1 MVFQRLWRGNRFG
14 TFRGGLF
21 LPEEKQRTRDRA
33 IEPLPAPAVLRVP
46 LVPHDGPAA
55 EACVEP
61 GQAVSRGERIGRGD
75 NASKVSVHSPVDG
88 VVRSITTCDT
98 PEAFD
103 VPCVEIDVRGPGEAP
118 PASAAGPNSLDDL
131 VARVAHAGIAAQG
144 SSIMGGGITIASRLH
159 EAATRRCEHLI
170 INAME
175 SDPCLT
181 TESRLLVERGDA
193 VAAGAVRLARLLG
206 VRHVWLAVDRAKRL
220 LVADLTAKAAGGPL
234 RVTSLVNK
242 YPQGDPALLVQVL
255 LRREIPYRGV
265 DLDVGAL
272 VVDVGTLVAI
282 ELAVRSGEPLT
293 HRLATVSGDAVE
305 RPGNYRIPLG
315 MSFRDVLAHVK
326 PMPTLARV
334 IAGSPLTGVA
344 VPHLDVV
351 VTKRTTAILLL
362 SRASLRDLRTAA
374 SPEACTRCGWC
385 VDDCPVGLDPSA
397 IHAAAERW
405 FLARAER
412 LNADVCIGCG
422 LCSYVCPSSLP
433 LAESIRAVQRSP
445 RTAAVREASH
455 K

>member
-1 MVFQRLWRGNRFG
+1 MLQRLWRGNRFG

-21 LPEEKQRTRDRA
+21 LPEEKRRTRDRA
-33 IEPLPAPAVLRVP
+33 IESLPAPAVLRVP
-46 LVPHDGPAA
+46 LVSHDGLAV

-61 GQAVSRGERIGRGD
+61 GRAVSRGERIGRGD
-75 NASKVSVHSPVDG
+75 HALKVSVHSPVDG

-103 VPCVEIDVRGPGEAP
+103 VPCVEIDVRGPGEAH
-118 PASAAGPNSLDDL
+118 AAAAAEPNSLDDL
-131 VARVAHAGIAAQG
+131 AARVAQAGIVAQG
-144 SSIMGGGITIASRLH
+144 SIAMGGGIAVASRLRD
-159 EAATRRCEHLI
+159 AATRRCEHLI

-175 SDPCLT
+175 SDPCIT
-181 TESRLLVERGDA
+181 SEGRLLVERGDG
-193 VAAGAVRLARLLG
+193 VMAGAARLARLLA
-206 VRHVWLAVDRAKRL
+206 VRHVWLAVDRAKRS
-220 LVADLTAKAAGGPL
+220 LVADLTARAAGGPV
-234 RVTSLVNK
+234 RVAPLVNK

-265 DLDVGAL
+265 DLDVSAL
-272 VVDVGTLVAI
+272 VLDVGTLVAI
-282 ELAVRSGEPLT
+282 ESAARSGEPLT

-326 PMPTLARV
+326 PTPTLARV

-344 VPHLDVV
+344 VPHLDAV

-374 SPEACTRCGWC
+374 APEACTRCGWC

-412 LNADVCIGCG
+412 LYADVCIGCG

-433 LAESIRAVQRSP
+433 LTESILAVQRSL
-445 RTAAVREASH
+445 RTAAERETAH
-455 K
+455 E